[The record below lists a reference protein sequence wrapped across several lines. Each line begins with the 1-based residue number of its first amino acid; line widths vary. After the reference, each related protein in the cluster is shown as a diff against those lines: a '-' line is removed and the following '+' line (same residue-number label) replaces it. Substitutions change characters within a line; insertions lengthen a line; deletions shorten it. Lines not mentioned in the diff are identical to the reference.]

1 MTSEA
6 RSFTGEIR
14 NLQKKSEFIYEV
26 EIWLLNDITNRNGWR
41 YTDLQGNKDQF
52 VGTPILIAYT
62 NEGRNIG
69 DGHNFEWSIDPATG
83 EHRPSFT
90 GAESE
95 RIVGALSDNAADI
108 RIVERDDI
116 NWVVGKGFLWRW
128 YAMEL
133 VDKIEQDALQG
144 RSMSISIETL
154 VTDYHLDEDGT
165 EIEDE
170 YIILGTTILGDGVM
184 PAVADARVVA
194 LQDMQEQFNELKVR
208 AASYIE
214 KDNGSGAEPEVDEP
228 AEPEPEP
235 QTNTVQKG
243 LNRVS
248 VFDKSQLAD
257 LTERFDG
264 YTVLA
269 ACQESDVINVC
280 LMAADGSVAAYTM
293 GSADETIMPEK
304 ITKVNAQVVVTFG
317 EEQSVIFDA
326 CELTGQMAEELAV
339 AKSELEVA
347 NNSLKENASAM
358 NAMREVE
365 NKRRVQAAKEKAAAT
380 LAAFNANRVDKVA
393 ESVLESVN
401 SDIEAGVYTNSVDA
415 DGLWVGEEAVEN
427 AVLAACAKA
436 DIEVQKAKNNGF
448 VWTSTNKG
456 VVADDGSLAAML
468 NKLSVRSAE

>member
-1 MTSEA
+1 MANEC
-6 RSFTGEIR
+6 RSFTGEIK

-62 NEGRNIG
+62 NEGKGIG

-108 RIVERDDI
+108 RIVERDGI

-133 VDKIEQDALQG
+133 VDKIETDALQG

-154 VTDYHLDEDGT
+154 VTDYHMDEDGS
-165 EIEDE
+165 EVEDE

-214 KDNGSGAEPEVDEP
+214 EDNGSGVEPEVEDATEP
-228 AEPEPEP
+228 NPEPHENK
-235 QTNTVQKG
+235 QQKG
-243 LNRVS
+243 LKRVS
-248 VFDKSQLAD
+248 VFDKSQLSD

-269 ACQESDVINVC
+269 ACQEDDVINVC
-280 LMAADGSVAAYTM
+280 LMSADGATAAYTM
-293 GSADETIMPEK
+293 GSVDETIMPEK
-304 ITKVNAQVVVTFG
+304 ITKVNAQVVVAFG

-326 CELTGQMAEELAV
+326 CELTGKMAEELAD
-339 AKSELEVA
+339 AKAQLEVA
-347 NNSLKENASAM
+347 NNSLKENASAI
-358 NAMREVE
+358 NAMREAE
-365 NKRRVQAAKEKAAAT
+365 NKRRVAAAKDKAAET

-393 ESVLESVN
+393 ESVLEAVN

-415 DGLWVGEEAVEN
+415 EGVWVGEAAVEN

-448 VWTSTNKG
+448 VWTSTDKG
-456 VVADDGSLAAML
+456 VVADDGSLTAML
-468 NKLSVRSAE
+468 NKLRARKPE